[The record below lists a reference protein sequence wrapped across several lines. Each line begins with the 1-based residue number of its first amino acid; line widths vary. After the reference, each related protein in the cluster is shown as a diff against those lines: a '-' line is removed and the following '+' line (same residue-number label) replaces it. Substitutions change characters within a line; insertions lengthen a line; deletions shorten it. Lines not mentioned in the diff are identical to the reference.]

1 MKIKN
6 LFTLANYST
15 TFKRF
20 NCFTIHRDEMEALDL
35 NEVVT
40 EFVSR
45 SQIRRN
51 KFGVQ
56 VQKSKHIFI
65 LTCTCC
71 MFVCSVVYF

>member
-1 MKIKN
+1 MTV
-6 LFTLANYST
+6 FRAATLR
-15 TFKRF
+15 TFFFAFHAGAK
-20 NCFTIHRDEMEALDL
+20 EL

-56 VQKSKHIFI
+56 VANAHALAIAYISHAVFTFFAGFSFLVK
-65 LTCTCC
+65 LE
-71 MFVCSVVYF
+71 